1 MVVGISHTFASTVKG
16 ERTGWSMGSLCSG
29 SPALV
34 HGRPRTRHGLRRR
47 RRQPQRRSVS
57 PTTGATGCSS
67 SFVLSAIAT
76 VGHRAAAHR
85 HHRHAKSDSVP
96 STEGSRCELRS
107 ATTNEESTD
116 TRHADLNGVV
126 VLDDLNQRRHSVY
139 NACARRWIR
148 LLQYD
153 EADVRRYRTMAGAYS
168 SRRGRRLQY
177 APIPTSAL
185 SAPLKRRA
193 WGHEATRP

>member
-1 MVVGISHTFASTVKG
+1 MVVGISRTLPWIVKG
-16 ERTGWSMGSLCSG
+16 ERTGWSMDSLCSG

-67 SFVLSAIAT
+67 NFVLSAIAT

-85 HHRHAKSDSVP
+85 HHRQREVRFCSVDLRQQMRATVCNHQRRVNRQQP
-96 STEGSRCELRS
+96 CRS
-107 ATTNEESTD
+107 AWRRDSRRLQTTSS
-116 TRHADLNGVV
+116 A
-126 VLDDLNQRRHSVY
+126 SVY
-139 NACARRWIR
+139 NACARLWIP
-148 LLQYD
+148 LFQYG
-153 EADVRRYRTMAGAYS
+153 EADVLRCRAMAGAYFPH
-168 SRRGRRLQY
+168 RGRRLQY

-193 WGHEATRP
+193 MES